1 MLFSGAGFELW
12 HTAEVVNGV
21 ALLADLSKWVPTS
34 ASRVTVVMAI
44 PHGMT
49 VTIVGEASE
58 DVELYFANAAAGP
71 AKEVASR
78 ARCYNSHTRAF
89 CDSDDGRPSTQHRH
103 ACESQNDTFTQCKAH
118 CDTLNCTCFDYKGVQ
133 TEVDARGT
141 LYTCRVSTVSTTIT
155 HTLSGYNAYTSIAP
169 PVPPQPVPLPGQMHH
184 RRVRRRY
191 RDGHQRRRD
200 ALPQP
205 LARRLGSWTLVARL
219 SGSTKHA
226 WVSTKHV

>member
-169 PVPPQPVPLPGQMHH
+169 PVPPPPVPP
-184 RRVRRRY
+184 
-191 RDGHQRRRD
+191 QRHFSAKCTIGASD
-200 ALPQP
+200 AATVTVINGAAMPCHSL
-205 LARRLGSWTLVARL
+205 
-219 SGSTKHA
+219 
-226 WVSTKHV
+226 